1 MFLAV
6 FSIGI
11 FSVPLAVALKPLG
24 VNPNFFTFFLVG
36 LASIIVV
43 YYVANVQ
50 VAWPR
55 ESKWKMV
62 VKFLFLFPIFLA
74 LSMGL
79 SFHNSIAVIQGYLGK
94 KSPFVRTPKFDVRGL
109 GDQIAKKSYFSTK
122 IGSTI
127 MWEGF
132 FALYFLIGLIWGIV
146 AQEPT
151 FVLMHFLLTIGYG
164 LIFYFSV
171 RNIFLR

>member
-1 MFLAV
+1 M
-6 FSIGI
+6 
-11 FSVPLAVALKPLG
+11 
-24 VNPNFFTFFLVG
+24 
-36 LASIIVV
+36 ASIIVI

-50 VAWPR
+50 VAWPK
-55 ESKWKMV
+55 ESKWKMII
-62 VKFLFLFPIFLA
+62 KFLFLFPIFLA

-94 KSPFVRTPKFDVRGL
+94 KSPFVRTPKFAVKDL
-109 GDQIAKKSYFSTK
+109 GDKIAKKSYFSKK

-127 MWEGF
+127 LWEGF

-146 AQEPT
+146 AEEPT
-151 FVLMHFLLTIGYG
+151 FVLMHLMLTVGYG
-164 LIFYFSV
+164 LIFYFSI